1 MADQTEA
8 VSAKGSMTVMNVAIR
23 ARFPIDLGRI
33 PRRALGVLVL
43 LSTISGI
50 GESAQRPIP
59 PRPKN
64 ITGVVS
70 DLRGQPIPGARVSIL
85 NVDTGVTRTH
95 LTNDRGVYAVNGL
108 PPGVDYE
115 VYAEFEGKESER
127 RVVSKFLERPDN
139 VLPFELD
146 VAIIPAAAS
155 ADEPGAMSLET
166 FDLTQ
171 LQGSFESPD
180 GIPAPI
186 PAALLLHGFGETR
199 SVWDDLK
206 ERLLMEGWAVMTL
219 DLRGHGQSRQ
229 RNQEEISADPTWR
242 SDSRQFPLDMEP
254 ALDWLKSKAR
264 LDSNRIA
271 VIGSDIGA
279 NLALI
284 AAGRFPEVGTAV
296 AINPVLDEA
305 LAMAGTAREFSPRM
319 AHLIVTDRETG
330 QAVRE
335 FITGASHITV
345 SSAEGGT
352 FASLAAPNTIDE
364 IVRWLR
370 DTY

>member
-1 MADQTEA
+1 MI
-8 VSAKGSMTVMNVAIR
+8 GMTVMRDNIQPL
-23 ARFPIDLGRI
+23 FPPVFPLDRGRS
-33 PRRALGVLVL
+33 PRRILGVLVL
-43 LSTISGI
+43 LFAVVGFA
-50 GESAQRPIP
+50 ESAQRPIP

-70 DLRGQPIPGARVSIL
+70 DLRGQAIPGARVSIL

-95 LTNDRGVYAVNGL
+95 FTDDSGVYAVNGL

-127 RVVSKFLERPDN
+127 RVVSKFLDRPDN
-139 VLPFELD
+139 VLSFELD
-146 VAIIPAAAS
+146 VTIIPAAVTA
-155 ADEPGAMSLET
+155 ADEPGALSLET
-166 FDLTQ
+166 FDLVE
-171 LQGSFESPD
+171 LWGSFESPE

-186 PAALLLHGFGETR
+186 PAALLLHGYCETR
-199 SVWDDLK
+199 SVWNDLK
-206 ERLLMEGWAVMTL
+206 ERLLLEGWAVMTL
-219 DLRGHGQSRQ
+219 DLRGHGQSRL
-229 RNQEEISADPTWR
+229 RNREELSAAEIWR
-242 SDSRQFPLDMEP
+242 TDSRQFPLDVEP
-254 ALDWLKSKAR
+254 ALDWLKSQPR

-279 NLALI
+279 NLALV
-284 AAGRFPEVGTAV
+284 AAGRFPEVGSAV

-319 AHLIVTDRETG
+319 AHLIVPDRETG

-335 FITGASHITV
+335 FITGASRITV
-345 SSAEGGT
+345 STVQGGT
-352 FASLAAPNTIDE
+352 LRSLAAPNTIDE